1 MPHLLT
7 DVAIAPDA
15 AIALYLMIV
24 SSMDKVSDL
33 LTDAA
38 IALHLMMVFSMDKV
52 SDLLTYA
59 AIALL
64 PHVSVKHGQGA

>member
-1 MPHLLT
+1 MCIR
-7 DVAIAPDA
+7 DR
-15 AIALYLMIV
+15 
-24 SSMDKVSDL
+24 DKVSDL

-38 IALHLMMVFSMDKV
+38 IALHLMMVYSMDKV